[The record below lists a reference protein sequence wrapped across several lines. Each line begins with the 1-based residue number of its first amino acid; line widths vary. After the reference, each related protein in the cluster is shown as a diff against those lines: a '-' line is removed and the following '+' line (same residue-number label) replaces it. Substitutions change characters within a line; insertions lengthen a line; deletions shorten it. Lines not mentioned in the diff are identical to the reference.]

1 MPGTT
6 CPKCGAVGGVTAFCG
21 TCGSP
26 LAAPTIIPVA
36 VREPILPSLAL
47 TIVITALFGVF
58 GVIPAAVHAGQANA
72 AGHSGAR
79 YWKAFG
85 WTFAISVTA
94 SVLVT
99 VLMYGAIF
107 AAILG
112 FSSAANAPGYSTT
125 YRTTQATTTRAAA
138 TMATATTYRTTT
150 SYSSQSTSAAVTE
163 TDAAQQLVTQVRQ
176 DRAAVNALAGGWT
189 AQLASSGPSDSSRQI
204 VAKYQELKRLYPRA
218 VMAWSGDWPG
228 SFGPSSRQSYVVLSG
243 DRYST
248 TRPVLAWCAAQ
259 GRSDSNCWAKRLA
272 VTGEDPNLNTDHEP
286 ADDRNN

>member
-6 CPKCGAVGGVTAFCG
+6 CPKCGAVGGMTAFCG

-26 LAAPTIIPVA
+26 LAAPLLSPGA
-36 VREPILPSLAL
+36 ARAPILPSLAL

-72 AGHSGAR
+72 VGQSGAR

-94 SVLVT
+94 SVLGT
-99 VLMYGAIF
+99 VLIYGAFF
-107 AAILG
+107 AALLG
-112 FSSAANAPGYSTT
+112 ISSAANAPGYSTT
-125 YRTTQATTTRAAA
+125 YRTTQAVATRAAA
-138 TMATATTYRTTT
+138 PTTAATAYRTTT
-150 SYSSQSTSAAVTE
+150 AYASQYTSAALTE
-163 TDAAQQLVTQVRQ
+163 ADAAQLLSSQVAQ
-176 DRAAVNALAGGWT
+176 DRTAASGLAGAWT
-189 AQLASSGPSDSSRQI
+189 AQIASSGPSDSSRQI
-204 VAKYQELKRLYPRA
+204 LAKYQELKSLYPRA
-218 VMAWSGDWPG
+218 VVVWSGDWPG

-243 DRYST
+243 DRYTT
-248 TRPVLAWCAAQ
+248 TRPVLAWCTAQ

-272 VTGEDPNLNTDHEP
+272 VSGDDPNLNTDHEP